1 MTPRAGR
8 REWIGL
14 AVLILP
20 ILIASMDVSVLFFA
34 VPFIAQDLQPT
45 ATQQLWIFDIYG
57 FVLAGLLLTMG
68 TVGDR
73 IGRRRLLL
81 IGAVAFSAA
90 SLLAAYA
97 QSAEMLIAARA
108 VLGIAGATLMP
119 STLALIRNLFH
130 AEADRTKAVA
140 IWSVALTAGVTVG
153 PIISGV
159 LLEHFWWGSVF
170 LINLPVMLLLLISA
184 PFLLPESRGV
194 RSARFDWLSS
204 LLALGTVIPVIA
216 GIKSVASDGWSTHAV
231 LYAVAGVLIGLAFV
245 RRQLAAEVPMLDVR
259 ALTERRFGGSVVV
272 NILAM
277 FAIMGNAVILTQ
289 YLQSVLGFSP
299 LAAALWSLVPSVVVG
314 AAAPVSA
321 MLAPRLGRPVVM
333 AGGFGVSVVGFLMI
347 SRVDEASALWLVLL
361 AAGLVSGG
369 LVAVLSLITDY
380 VVGVAPAE
388 RAGSVAGLVETSSEL
403 GGALGLALL
412 GSVLAAVYR
421 TQADLLM
428 PAGLP
433 APAAA
438 EASQTLAGAGAVS
451 AQLPGALGQ
460 AVMEAG
466 RAAYT
471 AAMHTAGLT
480 AAGVL
485 VLAAAVTL
493 VMLRGSD
500 AEAMPAPEAAPVS

>member
-1 MTPRAGR
+1 
-8 REWIGL
+8 
-14 AVLILP
+14 
-20 ILIASMDVSVLFFA
+20 
-34 VPFIAQDLQPT
+34 
-45 ATQQLWIFDIYG
+45 
-57 FVLAGLLLTMG
+57 
-68 TVGDR
+68 
-73 IGRRRLLL
+73 
-81 IGAVAFSAA
+81 
-90 SLLAAYA
+90 
-97 QSAEMLIAARA
+97 
-108 VLGIAGATLMP
+108 
-119 STLALIRNLFH
+119 
-130 AEADRTKAVA
+130 
-140 IWSVALTAGVTVG
+140 
-153 PIISGV
+153 
-159 LLEHFWWGSVF
+159 
-170 LINLPVMLLLLISA
+170 
-184 PFLLPESRGV
+184 
-194 RSARFDWLSS
+194 
-204 LLALGTVIPVIA
+204 
-216 GIKSVASDGWSTHAV
+216 
-231 LYAVAGVLIGLAFV
+231 
-245 RRQLAAEVPMLDVR
+245 MLDVR

-333 AGGFGVSVVGFLMI
+333 AGGFVVSVVGFVMI

-438 EASQTLAGAGAVS
+438 EAGQTLAGAVAVS
-451 AQLPGALGQ
+451 EQLPGALGQ

-485 VLAAAVTL
+485 VLAAVVTL
-493 VMLRGSD
+493 VMLRGTDRQPVAAD
-500 AEAMPAPEAAPVS
+500 AESVDA